1 MEQTPLDYRNYRA
14 CGFEVSGFHPSRRV
28 AVTVIP
34 ARLPTAPPH
43 EPFPTAPR
51 TRTRAAGDTVQISN
65 PTEANRPTLPPKGRT
80 AEATWVKPP
89 SPHWSAGPGAPSPT
103 CHTAG
108 ENDKARG
115 PVRWRE
121 VAPGLATRAPGA
133 SCACRSGHRPP
144 RRYKYPP
151 LPRHYYPTHRI
162 FSTATASSTTTTGDG
177 TGNRKDPNAF
187 PLRR

>member
-1 MEQTPLDYRNYRA
+1 MGQ
-14 CGFEVSGFHPSRRV
+14 
-28 AVTVIP
+28 
-34 ARLPTAPPH
+34 
-43 EPFPTAPR
+43 
-51 TRTRAAGDTVQISN
+51 
-65 PTEANRPTLPPKGRT
+65 T
-80 AEATWVKPP
+80 AEP
-89 SPHWSAGPGAPSPT
+89 SLVRGPGGAEPHMPY
-103 CHTAG
+103 
-108 ENDKARG
+108 
-115 PVRWRE
+115 RWRKRQGAGAYGPGE

>member
-1 MEQTPLDYRNYRA
+1 MGTRVKLPSLFPLPLSPRGSQLHHRT
-14 CGFEVSGFHPSRRV
+14 SRFPLPHVRGRGPQQE
-28 AVTVIP
+28 TRFKFRIP
-34 ARLPTAPPH
+34 P
-43 EPFPTAPR
+43 
-51 TRTRAAGDTVQISN
+51 
-65 PTEANRPTLPPKGRT
+65 GRT
-80 AEATWVKPP
+80 APLPP
-89 SPHWSAGPGAPSPT
+89 EGRGHMGQTAEPSLVRGPGGAEPHMPY
-103 CHTAG
+103 
-108 ENDKARG
+108 
-115 PVRWRE
+115 RWRKRQGAGAGAYGPGE